1 MQSIAEKILEELRL
15 HDADWCFSP
24 KDFLALAG
32 RDALDKAFSRLT
44 TEGAIRRI
52 GRGLYDVPRHSNL
65 LETTLG
71 TEPKQI
77 AHAIARKHGWRI
89 VPTGANAANQLHLS
103 TQVPG
108 KIYYLSDGPT
118 KTVDA
123 GRFRLFFK
131 HKAPKDLNGDPM
143 SALVIQAL
151 KYFGKERVDSEL
163 LRKIRKLLTPEQRQ
177 RLLQDTRFTTDWIC
191 EAARRIATEDCSDG

>member
-1 MQSIAEKILEELRL
+1 MKSIAEQILSRIEQQE
-15 HDADWCFSP
+15 AGWCFSQ
-24 KDFLALAG
+24 KDFMDLAG
-32 RDALDKAFSRLT
+32 RNALDQAFYRLLG
-44 TEGAIRRI
+44 EEKIRRV
-52 GRGLYDVPRHSNL
+52 GRGLYDVPRYSDL
-65 LETTLG
+65 LKTTLG
-71 TEPKQI
+71 TDPKQI

-118 KTVDA
+118 KTLDV
-123 GRFRLFFK
+123 GGFHLFFK

-151 KYFGKERVDSEL
+151 KYFGKDQIDAAML
-163 LRKIRKLLTPEQRQ
+163 KKIRERLTREQRLQ
-177 RLLQDTRFTTDWIC
+177 LLEDSRFATDWVC
-191 EAARRIATEDCSDG
+191 EAARRIANEDRADG

>member
-1 MQSIAEKILEELRL
+1 MQSISDKILEELK
-15 HDADWCFSP
+15 HHEADWCFSP

-44 TEGAIRRI
+44 SEGAIRRI
-52 GRGLYDVPRHSNL
+52 SRGLYDVPRYSEL
-65 LETTLG
+65 LKATLG

-77 AHAIARKHGWRI
+77 AKAIARKHGWRI

-108 KIYYLSDGPT
+108 KIYYLSDGPS
-118 KTVDA
+118 KTIDV
-123 GRFRLFFK
+123 GGFRLFFR

-143 SALVIQAL
+143 SVLVIQAL
-151 KYFGKERVDSEL
+151 KYFGKEQVDSEML
-163 LRKIRKLLTPEQRQ
+163 KKIRDTLTPEQRQ
-177 RLLQDTRFTTDWIC
+177 QLLKDAKFTTDWIC
-191 EAARRIATEDCSDG
+191 EATRRLATEEGFDG

>member
-1 MQSIAEKILEELRL
+1 MNFCRERCIGTAEQIEQEIGR
-15 HDADWCFSP
+15 HNPDWCFSP
-24 KDFLALAG
+24 KDFLTLAG

-44 TEGAIRRI
+44 AEGVIRRI
-52 GRGLYDVPRHSNL
+52 GRGLYDVPRYSDL
-65 LETTLG
+65 LKTTLG
-71 TEPKQI
+71 PDPKQI

-118 KTVDA
+118 KTVEI
-123 GRFRLFFK
+123 GGFTLFFK
-131 HKAPKDLNGDPM
+131 HKAPKDLIGDPM

-151 KYFGKERVDSEL
+151 K
-163 LRKIRKLLTPEQRQ
+163 
-177 RLLQDTRFTTDWIC
+177 
-191 EAARRIATEDCSDG
+191 